1 MNCPESPLA
10 ALRARWLHDVMTEP
24 AKPLFRERA
33 LASARQR
40 WFGPVTVV
48 TPPTMH
54 LAVSVACLV
63 TALLGTAVAS
73 IQIPDRVRTI
83 GVLMPADGLLKV
95 KASRS
100 GRVEHLPVA
109 NGDGVRR
116 GQVLLR
122 LSGAQRAPEREP
134 EPAVR
139 IESLRREL
147 RLLDNAVERQV
158 GLAEVRERLIR
169 RRLGLTEERVA
180 AAQAEVRT
188 RMEQA
193 TLTAARADR
202 IGRLAVAS
210 AIAEDAAED
219 SVAAVLISEAARLAA
234 EQRVL
239 ALRDER
245 LRIEQQLTQDRD
257 DLVRM
262 MRDNGTRREALL
274 RQIAASELQ
283 SAVEITSPGSG
294 IVSGLTA
301 QVGEDIA
308 AGDVLMTVY
317 APESRLE
324 AQLFVSPDN
333 AGMISVGQR
342 VELQL
347 KAYPH
352 QLFGTLGAVVTS
364 ISNVALAPDE
374 VGANLLLTGPV
385 FVVRARLGHGA
396 IKVGKQSWPLPP
408 GTSFQADLVRA
419 RWPLYRW
426 LLRSVSGDTP
436 RS

>member
-1 MNCPESPLA
+1 MAEQ
-10 ALRARWLHDVMTEP
+10 TE
-24 AKPLFRERA
+24 PLFREQA
-33 LASARQR
+33 LVSVRQR
-40 WFGPVTVV
+40 WFGPVTLV
-48 TPPTMH
+48 TPPSMR

-63 TALLGTAVAS
+63 IAMLGTAVAS

-95 KASRS
+95 KAPRS

-109 NGDGVRR
+109 NGDGVRP

-122 LSGAQRAPEREP
+122 LSGSQRAPEREP
-134 EPAVR
+134 EPAAR

-147 RLLDNAVERQV
+147 RLLEDAVERQA
-158 GLAEVRERLIR
+158 GLAETSERLTR
-169 RRLGLTEERVA
+169 RRLGLTGQRVA

-188 RMEQA
+188 RIKQA
-193 TLTAARADR
+193 TITAARADR
-202 IGRLAVAS
+202 IGRLAAAN

-219 SVAAVLISEAARLAA
+219 SVAAVLLTEAARLAA

-245 LRIEQQLTQDRD
+245 LRIEQQLAQDRD
-257 DLVRM
+257 GLARIMLDY
-262 MRDNGTRREALL
+262 GTRREALL
-274 RQIAASELQ
+274 RQIAVSELQ

-294 IVSGLTA
+294 VVSGLTA
-301 QVGEDIA
+301 RVGEDIA

-317 APESRLE
+317 APDSRLE

-364 ISNVALAPDE
+364 ISDVVLAPDE
-374 VGANLLLTGPV
+374 VDANLLLTGPV

-396 IKVGKQSWPLPP
+396 IRAGERSWPLPP

-426 LLRSVSGDTP
+426 LLRSVSGDTT